1 MGSDLQK
8 WHAASIDELAK
19 IIFHEIL
26 QKEQER
32 STLRIFDESV
42 QLSFLLENILVEFKS
57 QRQTT
62 DPGHQHTPKAQYLAP
77 IYQELNED
85 DQQEK
90 YEQILSRMRTRYA
103 AEGHPRDP
111 ESSVENLALKQ
122 YSSVGASS
130 IGSVGQAS

>member
-1 MGSDLQK
+1 
-8 WHAASIDELAK
+8 
-19 IIFHEIL
+19 
-26 QKEQER
+26 
-32 STLRIFDESV
+32 V

-57 QRQTT
+57 QRQTS
-62 DPGHQHTPKAQYLAP
+62 DPVNQHTPKAQYLAP

-103 AEGHPRDP
+103 AEGHPLDP

-130 IGSVGQAS
+130 VGSVGQAS